1 MRAGFVIVL
10 VLIAIAGTALLMQYW
25 YRPGAAEYQPE
36 PALTAGDRMFLQSAY
51 EILQWS
57 LLADRDAEQHARKQ
71 SVRDFA
77 ARAADDHARLLDELS
92 AAARTL
98 DPDFVLTPARTRPTV
113 RRGGILYD
121 RDYLQAFMDGHDRAA
136 SAMEEAWDI
145 RDNPSLIRFVSLW
158 RANQARHLKDA
169 RQFMEELP
177 KVSSNRP
184 LLLVAGTLC
193 LSFATFLSLRKRLT
207 RSATNSRIRV

>member
-36 PALTAGDRMFLQSAY
+36 PALTAGDRMFLESAY

-57 LLADRDAEQHARKQ
+57 LLADRDAEQHARTQ

-77 ARAADDHARLLDELS
+77 ARAADDHARLLDDLS
-92 AAARTL
+92 AAARSL
-98 DPDFVLTPARTRPTV
+98 DRNFVFTPARMRPI
-113 RRGGILYD
+113 RQSGILYD
-121 RDYLQAFMDGHDRAA
+121 RDYLQTFMDGHDRAA
-136 SAMEEAWDI
+136 SAMEQAWDI
-145 RDNPSLIRFVSLW
+145 RDNPPLTRFVSLW
-158 RANQARHLKDA
+158 RANHARHLKDA

-177 KVSSNRP
+177 KVSSNLP
-184 LLLVAGTLC
+184 LLLFAGTLC
-193 LSFATFLSLRKRLT
+193 AGLAAFMSLHERFSKRTLD
-207 RSATNSRIRV
+207 RQGDL